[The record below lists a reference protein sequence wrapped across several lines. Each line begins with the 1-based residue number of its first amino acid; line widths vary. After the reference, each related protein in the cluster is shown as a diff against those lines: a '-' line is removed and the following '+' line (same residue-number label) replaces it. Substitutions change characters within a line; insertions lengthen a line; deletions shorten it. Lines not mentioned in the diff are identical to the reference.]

1 MKRSTAFFFY
11 LLGIYVFLQ
20 FTWWGYHLIQL
31 TKELNSSNEI
41 INKRVGMIIG
51 EGSVFLF
58 ILVFGLWKIKK
69 SIQKEQELSYRQN
82 NFLLSVTHELKTPLA
97 SIKLYLQTLIKRNFE
112 SEKREEL
119 LNKAILENERLEE
132 IVEAI
137 LISARIE
144 NQQISFH
151 KEVINLTELLNF
163 LKEKYNKK
171 LNDSWI
177 NFSTTTDYIVENDL
191 FMLKTIF
198 INLIEN
204 SLKYAGI
211 KAQLTINITQTN
223 EITKIQFIDL
233 GPGIPINLQK
243 NIFEKFVRLENEET
257 RSNKGTGLGLFIVK
271 EFSIYCK
278 GEISYKNNYPKGFIF
293 ELNLKRL

>member
-198 INLIEN
+198 INL
-204 SLKYAGI
+204 
-211 KAQLTINITQTN
+211 TN
-223 EITKIQFIDL
+223 HPCYI
-233 GPGIPINLQK
+233 
-243 NIFEKFVRLENEET
+243 
-257 RSNKGTGLGLFIVK
+257 
-271 EFSIYCK
+271 
-278 GEISYKNNYPKGFIF
+278 
-293 ELNLKRL
+293 